1 MATLPSVAKILFE
14 GFSEQRES
22 ALMRTE
28 MESGPPRQV
37 KTKSRIMIK
46 RPISMLFSTKADYLS
61 FLSWYSTDINEGADW
76 FQMTDPVTGSTI
88 DARFVAGTLSGQPV
102 NPGMTRWTIKA
113 QIEAWGV

>member
-1 MATLPSVAKILFE
+1 MATLPATAKILFD
-14 GFSEQRES
+14 GFAEQRES

-37 KTKSRIMIK
+37 KTKSRVMIK
-46 RPISMLFSTKADYLS
+46 RPVSLLFSTKADYLS

-76 FQMTDPVTGSTI
+76 FQMADPVTGDTI
-88 DARFVAGTLSGQPV
+88 DARFIASTLTAQPL

-113 QIEAWGV
+113 QIEAWGA